1 MFTLQPEDSDS
12 GCDQR
17 DEAEYTLAD
26 FYDNDLYPNGVDIFY
41 TYDLEDSWEH
51 SIKFLGLADSNLRTG
66 VTGEMKVACL
76 GGGVCLCL
84 IALSPCIHAFTKNTI

>member
-1 MFTLQPEDSDS
+1 MFTLQPEADLS
-12 GCDQR
+12 GSNQR

-26 FYDNDLYPNGVDIFY
+26 FYDNDMYPDGVDIFY
-41 TYDLEDSWEH
+41 IYDLEDSWEH
-51 SIKFLGLADSNLRTG
+51 SIKFLGRADSNLRTG

-84 IALSPCIHAFTKNTI
+84 VALSTSLYTHLY